1 MRTMPEEEK
10 KQTNHYKI
18 DNNSAEIP
26 SLSMTITT
34 YSAEFIREQIDLSA
48 SGWSV
53 DEAIAGMEYL
63 IDRIKEVKQH
73 QEIKQDARG

>member
-1 MRTMPEEEK
+1 MRTMPEEEH

-18 DNNSAEIP
+18 HNNSAEIP

-34 YSAEFIREQIDLSA
+34 YSADFIREHIDLSA
-48 SGWSV
+48 SGWNV

-63 IDRIKEVKQH
+63 ITKIKEVEDQTK
-73 QEIKQDARG
+73 K